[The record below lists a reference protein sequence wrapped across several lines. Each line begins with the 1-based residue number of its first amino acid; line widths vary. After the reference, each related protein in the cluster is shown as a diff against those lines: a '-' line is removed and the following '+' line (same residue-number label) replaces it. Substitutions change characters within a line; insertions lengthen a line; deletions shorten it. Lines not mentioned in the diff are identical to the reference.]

1 MPSVDI
7 EENIKKIGEAIEAS
21 YQELHRLQGSLRV
34 FMGFKEN
41 GLKTIDIPEK
51 KEEEEAQPEEQE
63 EQEESTQE

>member
-7 EENIKKIGEAIEAS
+7 EENIKKIQEAIEAS

-63 EQEESTQE
+63 ESTQE